1 MSKFQEYVAQMASL
15 AKPTPLP
22 DGMAVLYAV
31 SLDLP
36 IEQVREVQNRLEIT
50 FSDGQLFIWDNAQNC
65 CENRYMTTDDYLPSF
80 VGAKLLG
87 YEAVAVGAADEEDDD
102 CDNSHDQM
110 FVKIETTKG
119 TITLVTHNEHN
130 GYYGGFKVKTLW
142 VDK

>member
-15 AKPTPLP
+15 ANPTPLP
-22 DGMAVLYAV
+22 DGMATLYAV

-36 IEQVREVQNRLEIT
+36 IEHVRMEKDRLEIT
-50 FSDGQLFIWDNAQNC
+50 FSDGQLVIWDDGRNC
-65 CENRYMTTDDYLPSF
+65 CENRYMTTDDDLSSF

-87 YEAVAVGAADEEDDD
+87 YEAVAVDDTKTEYDECHE
-102 CDNSHDQM
+102 QM
-110 FVKIETTKG
+110 FVKVETTKG

-130 GYYGGFKVKTLW
+130 GYYGGFDVRNLW

>member
-1 MSKFQEYVAQMASL
+1 MSKFQEYVTQMASL
-15 AKPTPLP
+15 ATPTPLP

-36 IEQVREVQNRLEIT
+36 IEHVCETENRLEIT
-50 FSDGQLFIWDNAQNC
+50 FSDGKLVIRDDGQSC
-65 CENRYMTTDDYLPSF
+65 CEDRYMTTDDYLPSF

-87 YEAVAVGAADEEDDD
+87 YEVVAVAAADDEEDHGD
-102 CDNSHDQM
+102 CHDQM

-119 TITLVTHNEHN
+119 TITLVTHNKHN
-130 GYYGGFKVKTLW
+130 GHHGGFDVQASW